1 MAESQE
7 NRAICDYP
15 GRIDACRG
23 MGAMGLTASVQPLFD
38 ETVAAFMVGPDPI
51 TAGAV
56 LTIDLAAI
64 AANYHL
70 LKGRLAGVDCA
81 GVVKADAYGLGA
93 ARVATVLAQ
102 AGCRHFFVAHLQEGL
117 ALRPALT
124 AEAEI
129 FVLNGLMPGAEAAC
143 LDAGLVPVLNSL
155 AQVDAWAAL
164 SRRRGRA
171 LPAVLQVD
179 SGMARLGLAPAEVE
193 ALARDPQRLDG
204 IAIRAVM
211 SHLAC
216 ADEPDHPANRAQLGA
231 FETLRRQLPPAPAS
245 FANSSGIFLGAD
257 YHFDLARP
265 GAALYGVAPVPG
277 RPNPLRPVIRLD
289 ARVIQTRAIGAG
301 DAVGYGHAFRAAAPT
316 RIATLGIGYADGWLR
331 SVGGA
336 GRAYVGDLAVPIA
349 GRVSMDSLTLDIS
362 ALPADMLKPG
372 DFVELIGPHQTVDEV
387 AAAAG
392 TIGYEI
398 LTSLGGRYVR
408 RYLGD

>member
-1 MAESQE
+1 
-7 NRAICDYP
+7 
-15 GRIDACRG
+15 
-23 MGAMGLTASVQPLFD
+23 MGATRDGAVVGTASVQPLFD
-38 ETVAAFMVGPDPI
+38 DAVPTAEAGFDPVG
-51 TAGAV
+51 AGAV

-64 AANYHL
+64 GANYRL
-70 LKGRLAGVDCA
+70 LCDRLAGAECA
-81 GVVKADAYGLGA
+81 AVVKADAYGLGA
-93 ARVATVLAQ
+93 ARVAQSLARL
-102 AGCRHFFVAHLQEGL
+102 GCRHFFVAHLQEGL
-117 ALRPALT
+117 VLRPVVP

-143 LDAGLVPVLNSL
+143 LDARLVPVLNSL
-155 AQVDAWAAL
+155 AQVDAWTAL
-164 SRRRGRA
+164 GRRRGRA
-171 LPAVLQVD
+171 LPAILQVD

-193 ALARDPQRLDG
+193 VLARDPARLGG
-204 IAIRAVM
+204 IALRAVM

-216 ADEPDHPANRAQLGA
+216 ADEPDHPANRAQLQA
-231 FETLRRQLPPAPAS
+231 FEALRRRLPPAPAS
-245 FANSSGIFLGAD
+245 FANSSGIFLGPD

-277 RPNPLRPVIRLD
+277 RPNPLHAVVRLD

-316 RIATLGIGYADGWLR
+316 RIATLGVGYADGWLR
-331 SVGGA
+331 SMGSR
-336 GRAYVGDLAVPIA
+336 GRAYVGDRALPIA

-362 ALPADMLKPG
+362 ALPADMLAPG
-372 DFVELIGPHQTVDEV
+372 DFVELIGPHQTVDDV